1 MAEPT
6 LTLKHLTLI
15 SAISS
20 LLFTVVFVL
29 SAQAA
34 DATRRTFAIEAGD
47 AVRSLETFSEQAGT
61 QIVFLVDD
69 VRGVTTNAV
78 RGEMTPREA
87 LDRMLADT
95 PLAVAQDE
103 QNGALAVRRSPNAG
117 APRPSPST
125 PRSGNSAPGNE
136 TSNDVVR
143 LSSYVVTGRAGTEFR
158 TKAET
163 SYALTDVSAE
173 QLRLQAP
180 IGVAEA
186 LKAVPG
192 FWVEA
197 SGGEASNNIR
207 ARGIPA
213 DGFSTVSL
221 QEDGLP
227 VQHDG
232 GLGWLNADQSY
243 RLDETVERLEVVRGG
258 PSSVFASNAP
268 GGIVNFVTRLGGETP
283 GGVVK
288 YEIGDFNH
296 HRVEGWFG
304 GPAGEWRYGVGGF
317 WRVSDGIRDPGFR
330 GNDGYQVRVSLGRDL
345 PNGGRIDTNIK
356 HFDDHV
362 IFYLPIPLTFDGDG
376 DPAGLPGFNP
386 NFGTVVGPETQRVD
400 VRTPSGSQVIDV
412 ESGTH
417 VKLTQ
422 FTAKLEL
429 PLPGEWKL
437 ENGFRYRTSETK
449 RENFFPNNLTPGT
462 TRLDQLR
469 AGALAAFPTATDV
482 QFRYVTTPGA
492 VFDPVGQNGTGLVLD
507 GTAIRIGVDL
517 DEVINDLRLM
527 KNFSFGE
534 QTHDVAFGFYLA
546 WLDEKFRDLRATL
559 FTDVRNNARLLDLV
573 AVDASGA
580 AVGTVTDRGVF
591 RHGSNFANGEGDS
604 LTTAFYFS
612 DEWQITEQLRVD
624 AGVRWEQI
632 ETDGRTERFAG
643 VNLGTPST
651 SNVLSGTGV
660 YDPYDRRFSRA
671 GWTVGADW
679 QFTPSNGLFA
689 RFTPTFRLPSVGSF
703 ITNPTATPVIQR
715 TDLYEVGYKYVSQPF
730 SVYLTAFR
738 TTFDNF
744 SFTDTVFDPATG
756 GFTQRTVFIKTET
769 DGIELEGSVRP
780 APWFDLSATATFQKP
795 EFGDFRIT
803 QNVNGAPVAFDF
815 TGNQLLRVPEISF
828 RIVPGFNLVGN
839 RLRVQ
844 FPVEYYSDRF
854 ADAANSVTLPS
865 YAVFNAAVRFD
876 VTDRVTLHVNVDNID
891 NSIGLTEGNPRAG
904 QFQSGDAGARYYLAR
919 PILGRSYRAAI
930 TYRF

>member
-1 MAEPT
+1 MTHRLPSSAPFRIPSPQSFF
-6 LTLKHLTLI
+6 HLGRHALCG
-15 SAISS
+15 
-20 LLFTVVFVL
+20 LLVAAAAATTTR
-29 SAQAA
+29 AA
-34 DATRRTFAIEAGD
+34 DAGNP
-47 AVRSLETFSEQAGT
+47 S
-61 QIVFLVDD
+61 
-69 VRGVTTNAV
+69 
-78 RGEMTPREA
+78 
-87 LDRMLADT
+87 
-95 PLAVAQDE
+95 DE
-103 QNGALAVRRSPNAG
+103 
-117 APRPSPST
+117 
-125 PRSGNSAPGNE
+125 
-136 TSNDVVR
+136 VVR
-143 LSSYVVTGRAGTEFR
+143 LDNYVVTGRAGTEFR

-227 VQHDG
+227 IQHDG
-232 GLGWLNADQSY
+232 GLGWLNADQSF
-243 RLDETVERLEVVRGG
+243 RLDETIERLEVVRGG
-258 PSSVFASNAP
+258 PASVFASNAP
-268 GGIVNFVTRLGGETP
+268 GGIVNFVTRRGGDTP
-283 GGVVK
+283 AGVLK

-296 HRVEGWFG
+296 HRIDAWFG
-304 GPAGEWRYGVGGF
+304 GPAGPWRYGAGGF
-317 WRVSDGIRDPGFR
+317 WRISDGIRDPGFR
-330 GNDGYQVRVSLGRDL
+330 ANDGYQLRFSLGRDL
-345 PNGGRIDTNIK
+345 PNGGKIDANLK

-362 IFYLPIPLTFDGDG
+362 IFYLPIPLTFDSDG
-376 DPAGLPGFNP
+376 DPAGVPGFNP
-386 NFGTVVGPETQRVD
+386 NFGTVVGPETRRVT
-400 VRTPSGSQVIDV
+400 VRTPAGSQVIDV

-422 FTAKLEL
+422 LTANLEL

-437 ENGFRYRTSETK
+437 ENRFRYRTSETK

-462 TRLDQLR
+462 DRLNQLR

-482 QFRYVTTPGA
+482 QFRYVTTPN
-492 VFDPVGQNGTGLVLD
+492 VTFNPTNQNGTGLVLD
-507 GTAIRIGVDL
+507 GTAIRIGVEL
-517 DEVINDLRLM
+517 DEVLNDFRLLRKFDL
-527 KNFSFGE
+527 GG

-546 WLDEKFRDLRATL
+546 SLEETFRDIRATL
-559 FTDVRNNARLLDLV
+559 FTDVQDNARLLDLV
-573 AVDASGA
+573 AIDASGTP
-580 AVGTVTDRGVF
+580 VGTVTDHGVF
-591 RHGSNFANGEGDS
+591 RHGSNFANGLGDS
-604 LTTAFYFS
+604 LTTAFYLS

-632 ETDGRTERFAG
+632 ETDGRTERVAG
-643 VNLGTPST
+643 ANLGTPST
-651 SNVLSGTGV
+651 SNVLAGTGV
-660 YDPYDRRFSRA
+660 FDPYDRRFRRA
-671 GWTVGADW
+671 SWTAGADW
-679 QFTPSNGLFA
+679 QFTPDNGVFA

-703 ITNPTATPVIQR
+703 ITNPNATPVIQK
-715 TDLYEVGYKYVSQPF
+715 TDLYEVGYKYVTQPF
-730 SVYLTAFR
+730 SVFVTAFR

-756 GFTQRTVFIKTET
+756 GFTMRTVFIKTET
-769 DGIELEGSVRP
+769 DGIELETSVRP
-780 APWFDLSATATFQKP
+780 TPWFDVSATATFQRP

-828 RIVPGFNLVGN
+828 RIVPGFNLLGT
-839 RLRVQ
+839 RLRLQ
-844 FPVEYYSDRF
+844 FPIEYYSDRF
-854 ADAANSVTLPS
+854 ADAANSVELPS
-865 YAVFNAAVRFD
+865 YYVFNAALRYEINSQF
-876 VTDRVTLHVNVDNID
+876 TLHANIDNID

-919 PILGRSYRAAI
+919 PILGRSYRAAL